1 MVKFISVLLLIGKCW
16 PLLTEMWNF
25 TKLIFASYSRRC
37 QSQWRQS
44 RIEWVK
50 WKCRDSY
57 LVRVEHVV
65 HLFKGIHDMF
75 ERLVHETT
83 GYNGAVFDYFLR
95 DLTYFQKGEKQ
106 VLVSHDPLYPLKI
119 TLTSVDHWFQSWP
132 RTLLTTQASE
142 CHPIPISPRILWPS
156 IYWPRPSNLVKSSLL
171 DRIHIPVTNL
181 IGLLSRSHLFVDSVS
196 KWLYERLAN
205 QLHFGAERFDC
216 SARATVPAI
225 RNATPSK

>member
-106 VLVSHDPLYPLKI
+106 VLVSHDPL
-119 TLTSVDHWFQSWP
+119 LTIKNHTDLSWSLVSELAKNTVDYSG
-132 RTLLTTQASE
+132 
-142 CHPIPISPRILWPS
+142 IGM
-156 IYWPRPSNLVKSSLL
+156 PSNPNFTPDPMAVN
-171 DRIHIPVTNL
+171 I
-181 IGLLSRSHLFVDSVS
+181 
-196 KWLYERLAN
+196 LAKAFEPGKV
-205 QLHFGAERFDC
+205 QLAWPNPHPGY
-216 SARATVPAI
+216 
-225 RNATPSK
+225 